1 MMDVPKPSYDFLD
14 ALLDHATS
22 IEKDAWNGAA
32 DQIAALGEEH
42 EELARTV
49 RRLVQ
54 LDRLQSK
61 QIAQLR
67 ELVRALVTM
76 LVEAGTIDRAA
87 LESKVAVA
95 LGEAAPPPMHDA
107 GEAHP
112 YRGGAPAPRPGFV
125 ACARCGKEIPRRQ
138 VFENAD
144 GKFCATCFEP

>member
-1 MMDVPKPSYDFLD
+1 MDKPSYDFLD
-14 ALLDHATS
+14 ALLESTTS
-22 IEKDAWNGAA
+22 FEREAWNGAA

-49 RRLVQ
+49 RRLVL

-67 ELVRALVTM
+67 ELVRALLAM

-87 LESKVAVA
+87 FEARVAVA
-95 LGEAAPPPMHDA
+95 LGEAAPPPLHDA
-107 GEAHP
+107 SAAHP

-125 ACARCGKEIPRRQ
+125 PCARCGKEIPRRQ